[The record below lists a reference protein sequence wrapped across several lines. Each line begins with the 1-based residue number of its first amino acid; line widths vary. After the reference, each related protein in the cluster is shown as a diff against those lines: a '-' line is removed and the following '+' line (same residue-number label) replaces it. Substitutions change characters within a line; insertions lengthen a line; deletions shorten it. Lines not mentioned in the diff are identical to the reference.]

1 MENFQENVELRNHQY
16 QESKNMD
23 STNDEEEDEGDEY
36 DEPDPHATTRGVII
50 QLLLYFDRV

>member
-1 MENFQENVELRNHQY
+1 
-16 QESKNMD
+16 MD

-50 QLLLYFDRV
+50 